1 VDNKPVEV
9 LLIEDSV
16 FAVKHTEKMLAE
28 AKSAQF
34 EARLECAD
42 RLSTGLE
49 RLTKGGVDIV
59 LLDLTLPD
67 SHELDTFTKVQTQ
80 APEVPIVVLSGL
92 EDETLA
98 INAVQK
104 GAQDYLIKGQVDSN
118 LLKRSILYS
127 IERKQAEEELKKH
140 REHLEELVEERT
152 AQLQQEITERKK
164 AEEKIK
170 AEKEFSEKL
179 ISTANAII
187 VGLDR
192 EHRIQLF
199 SEGAER
205 ITGYK
210 AEEVMGKDWFGL
222 FFKKEMCP
230 EMVKVWNDAWGK
242 DLHSYTNPIY
252 SKTGKEII
260 AQWSNTS
267 IMNEKKEPILVLCI
281 AVDITERKK
290 AEEALS
296 ASEVR
301 YRRLFESAKD
311 GILILDAET
320 GMIADV
326 NPFLIEMLGFSHEQ
340 LLEKAIWEIGCFR
353 DIASNKAK
361 FMELQRQG
369 YVRHEDLPLET
380 ADGRRVE
387 VEFVSNVYT
396 VNHQKVIQCNI
407 RDITERKKAEEA
419 LSASEVRYRRLFESA
434 KDGILI
440 LDAETGMIADVNPF
454 LIEMLGFSHEQL
466 LEKAIWEIGCFR
478 DIASNKAKFMEL
490 QRQGYVRHEDLPLE
504 TTDGRRVEV
513 EFVSNVY
520 TVNHQK
526 VIQCNIRDITERK
539 RAEEKLRNTLLDLE
553 RSNKELQ
560 QFAYVASHDLQEPL
574 RMVASYTQ
582 LLEKR
587 YKDKLDSDAN
597 EFIQFAVDGAIRMQR
612 LINDLLI
619 YSRVGTRGKSFEPTD
634 SHAVLGQAIANLSA
648 LIEENQAV
656 VTNDDLPPIMV
667 DESQMVQLF
676 QNLIGNAIKFRG
688 DQSPRI
694 HVSAEQKGNEWVF
707 SVKDNG
713 IGIDPQFNE
722 RIFVVFKRLHQ
733 KEEYP
738 GTGMGLAICKKIVER
753 HGGRIWV
760 KSELEKGS
768 TFYFSIPVI
777 GKSIEAQ
784 AVYEMA

>member
-1 VDNKPVEV
+1 VDKKPIEV
-9 LLIEDSV
+9 LLIEDSI
-16 FAVKHTEKMLAE
+16 FAAKHTEKMLAE

-34 EARLECAD
+34 EAKLQCANQ
-42 RLSTGLE
+42 LSTGLKH
-49 RLTKGGVDIV
+49 LAQGGIDIV

-67 SHELDTFTKVQTQ
+67 AIGLDTFMQVRTQ

-92 EDETLA
+92 EDEILA

-104 GAQDYLIKGQVDSN
+104 GAQDYLIKGHVDSN
-118 LLKRSILYS
+118 LLKRSILYA
-127 IERKQAEEELKKH
+127 IERKRAEEELKKH

-152 AQLQQEITERKK
+152 AKLQQEI
-164 AEEKIK
+164 A
-170 AEKEFSEKL
+170 
-179 ISTANAII
+179 
-187 VGLDR
+187 
-192 EHRIQLF
+192 
-199 SEGAER
+199 
-205 ITGYK
+205 
-210 AEEVMGKDWFGL
+210 
-222 FFKKEMCP
+222 
-230 EMVKVWNDAWGK
+230 
-242 DLHSYTNPIY
+242 
-252 SKTGKEII
+252 
-260 AQWSNTS
+260 
-267 IMNEKKEPILVLCI
+267 
-281 AVDITERKK
+281 ERKK

-301 YRRLFESAKD
+301 YRRLFEAARD

-320 GMIADV
+320 GMIIDV

-340 LLEKAIWEIGCFR
+340 LLEKAIWEIGCFN

-380 ADGRRVE
+380 ADGRQIE
-387 VEFVSNVYT
+387 VEFISNVY
-396 VNHQKVIQCNI
+396 
-407 RDITERKKAEEA
+407 
-419 LSASEVRYRRLFESA
+419 
-434 KDGILI
+434 
-440 LDAETGMIADVNPF
+440 
-454 LIEMLGFSHEQL
+454 EM
-466 LEKAIWEIGCFR
+466 
-478 DIASNKAKFMEL
+478 
-490 QRQGYVRHEDLPLE
+490 
-504 TTDGRRVEV
+504 
-513 EFVSNVY
+513 
-520 TVNHQK
+520 NHQK

-587 YKDKLDSDAN
+587 YRDRLDSDAN

-612 LINDLLI
+612 LINDLLA
-619 YSRVGTRGKSFEPTD
+619 YSRVGTRSKPFEPID
-634 SHAVLGQAIANLSA
+634 SHGVLGQAIANLSA
-648 LIEENQAV
+648 VIEENQAV
-656 VTNDDLPPIMV
+656 VTNDDLPPIMA
-667 DESQMVQLF
+667 DQSQMVQLF
-676 QNLIGNAIKFRG
+676 QNLIGNAIKFRS

-707 SVKDNG
+707 SVEDNG
-713 IGIDPQFNE
+713 IGIDPQFKE

-753 HGGRIWV
+753 HGGRMWV
-760 KSELEKGS
+760 ESELQKGS
-768 TFYFSIPVI
+768 TFYFSIPVM
-777 GKSIEAQ
+777 GRREPIEVQ

>member
-152 AQLQQEITERKK
+152 GELRQEITERKK

-281 AVDITERKK
+281 AV
-290 AEEALS
+290 
-296 ASEVR
+296 
-301 YRRLFESAKD
+301 
-311 GILILDAET
+311 
-320 GMIADV
+320 
-326 NPFLIEMLGFSHEQ
+326 
-340 LLEKAIWEIGCFR
+340 
-353 DIASNKAK
+353 
-361 FMELQRQG
+361 
-369 YVRHEDLPLET
+369 
-380 ADGRRVE
+380 
-387 VEFVSNVYT
+387 
-396 VNHQKVIQCNI
+396 
-407 RDITERKKAEEA
+407 DITERKKAEEA